1 MMKKKLLWLFR
12 VFEYGFNYY
21 LIEKPRGLDFSKR
34 SKERKT
40 LKESSGYALTSKRA
54 LKNIFKDIPIDKDS
68 IFIDIGSGKGG
79 TPYFSLDLGF
89 NKSAG
94 LEYESYLHK
103 IAKKNIRTLGLEQSI
118 ELICGDAL
126 KFEDYYKYS
135 HIFLFRPL
143 NGEKMLTLIE
153 VILDNI
159 AKQKIFKTY
168 FIILYGEIPI
178 AFINSS
184 IDQFPNLK
192 IIKNNICPIRYNNI
206 RILKFE

>member
-21 LIEKPRGLDFSKR
+21 FIEKPRGLDFSKR

-54 LKNIFKDIPIDKDS
+54 LKNIFKDIPIDKES

-118 ELICGDAL
+118 EL
-126 KFEDYYKYS
+126 
-135 HIFLFRPL
+135 
-143 NGEKMLTLIE
+143 
-153 VILDNI
+153 
-159 AKQKIFKTY
+159 KI
-168 FIILYGEIPI
+168 GR
-178 AFINSS
+178 AHV
-184 IDQFPNLK
+184 
-192 IIKNNICPIRYNNI
+192 
-206 RILKFE
+206 